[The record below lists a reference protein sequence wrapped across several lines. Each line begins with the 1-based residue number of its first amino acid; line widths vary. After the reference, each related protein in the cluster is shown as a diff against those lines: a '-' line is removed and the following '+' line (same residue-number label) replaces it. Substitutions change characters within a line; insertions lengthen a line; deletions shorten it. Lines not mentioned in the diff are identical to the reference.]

1 MRKHTYPKSRLMAL
15 MLLLAFSVLPVRPQS
30 ADETVRPSAN
40 AMQSFSGA
48 STEVGLHTGQLSV
61 RIPLFTLPGI
71 GIDIPVTLSFSN
83 AGITHQSESSPFGL
97 GWSVLAGGVITATVN
112 GNDDWKTESKSDI
125 PWQYNRDYLQDK
137 WQEQENSPYQS
148 SNLVVTAL
156 DVTHVDPMPDDYK
169 YSFCGH
175 SGSISLTFDNNDK
188 LQGKLYPDEDYQMTR
203 TDEGY
208 LVTGDDGIEYYFECK
223 EYNYLKSDGS
233 VSAWHLSKIK
243 TPEGGT
249 VTFTYDEKSKP
260 DYRIERFYTSPRYPT
275 QTLKVLTRIDSELG
289 SVQFYAPRRKP
300 YLEPSDPRIMGIE
313 LLAPDGS
320 LVKGYEL
327 NAGSSFTNDDSNA
340 AYNQNSN
347 YRISLSSVLEYDSVG
362 NYLPGYHFEYDYY
375 FARSLA
381 SDKIYCGEGANNM
394 RGSWTQNNGL
404 IAVVDRKLDGSPA
417 CWVEAYGTPFEQEY
431 GFNILNDYYD
441 NSVNDYFCL
450 TRISLPTGGSEEYE
464 YEPHTYRYIGDT
476 PEVLKTLEVAGKRI
490 AKKIIQH
497 PAGGG
502 QCIEYRYVLHN
513 ADYTPV
519 SSEASSGVLVT
530 PSIHTTVA
538 YQPTNQ
544 NGDWRFLAIPVTT
557 AKPQNCLEG
566 PIVCYTEVEEIF
578 TSLEGTPHGRII
590 SHFDKLVAQPSMNYI
605 YMNYA
610 LNSTTTRDNVLVPIP
625 NRIYGSI
632 SGYPTYLSPYN
643 NVNYTYMAYPMGRF
657 SYPSHNAG
665 KPKRKVVLDAL
676 GRVVKKTVY
685 EYTPEESQRLYG
697 YLIQSYDDSQ
707 GEYPNFRAY
716 RYLISQTTHS
726 ATYSRLNKQT
736 VTEYK
741 WDNGNTPTD
750 SLVEV
755 QTWSYTGNRL
765 LTETHRIGTGKTM
778 KTEYVYPD
786 RISLEYMTM
795 SSPEAE
801 CVKKMI
807 NTNYINRPIQIAQYQ
822 DEKCIGGTYYKYRNL
837 GRVSN
842 QIVLDSVFQLQ
853 LKNEITALPVPF
865 VDRQGKLVRH
875 ANFEWERCYPSYGT
889 GLKPQGIRYRNK
901 PSVAFYWKGGH
912 YLMLKAEGCDYQDLY
927 RPDNTELQTQ
937 LSTFLS
943 CKGASNELYDFNQ
956 YIRSALPA
964 GTQVTTYT
972 YRPLVGLTS
981 ETDPSGKSLYYD
993 YDRYNRL
1000 SVTRDSGNLIL
1011 EEKTYHYP
1019 GQRD

>member
-175 SGSISLTFDNNDK
+175 SGSISLTFDDNDK
-188 LQGKLYPDEDYQMTR
+188 LQGKLYPDEDYRMTR

-249 VTFTYDEKSKP
+249 VTFTYDEESGP
-260 DYRIERFYTSPRYPT
+260 DFRIEYLDTSSRYPT

-431 GFNILNDYYD
+431 GFNILNDYCD

-741 WDNGNTPTD
+741 WDNGNTPSD

>member
-61 RIPLFTLPGI
+61 RIPLFTLPGK

-97 GWSVLAGGVITATVN
+97 GWSILAGGVITATVN

-175 SGSISLTFDNNDK
+175 SGSISLTFDDNDK
-188 LQGKLYPDEDYQMTR
+188 LQGKLYPDEDYRMTR

-233 VSAWHLSKIK
+233 VSAWHLSRIE

-249 VTFTYDEKSKP
+249 VTFTYDEESGP
-260 DYRIERFYTSPRYPT
+260 DFRIEYLDTSSRYPT

-300 YLEPSDPRIMGIE
+300 YLEPNDPRIMGIE

-431 GFNILNDYYD
+431 GFNILNDYCD

>member
-40 AMQSFSGA
+40 AQQSYSGA

-431 GFNILNDYYD
+431 GFNILNDYCD

-837 GRVSN
+837 SRVSN

-889 GLKPQGIRYRNK
+889 GLKPLGIHFRNR
-901 PSVAFYWKGGH
+901 PSIGFYWKDGH
-912 YLMLKAEGCDYQDLY
+912 YLMLKVEGCPYPELY

>member
-61 RIPLFTLPGI
+61 RIPLFTLPGK

-97 GWSVLAGGVITATVN
+97 GWSILAGGVITTTVN
-112 GNDDWKTESKSDI
+112 GNDDWKITSKSKI
-125 PWQYNRDYLQDK
+125 PWQYNRNYIQDK
-137 WQEQENSPYQS
+137 WQEQSNSLYQS
-148 SNLVVTAL
+148 SNIVVTAL
-156 DVTHVDPMPDDYK
+156 DMTQVDPMPDDYK

-175 SGSISLTFDNNDK
+175 TGEICLTFDENDQ
-188 LQGKLYPDEDYQMTR
+188 LQGRLYPDEDYRMTR
-203 TDEGY
+203 TEDGY
-208 LVTGDDGIEYYFECK
+208 LVTGNDGIKYYFECK
-223 EYNYLKSDGS
+223 EFNYLKSDNS

-249 VTFTYDEKSKP
+249 ITFTYREETAK
-260 DYRIERFYTSPRYPT
+260 DYRIERFGASSRYPT
-275 QTLKVLTRIDSELG
+275 QKLKVLTRIDSELG
-289 SVQFYAPRRKP
+289 SVIFYAPRRKQEIIP
-300 YLEPSDPRIMGIE
+300 NDPRIMGIE
-313 LLAPDGS
+313 LHTPDGS
-320 LVKGYEL
+320 FVKGYEL
-327 NAGSSFTNDDSNA
+327 NRGTSFTNDESDKAYDSG
-340 AYNQNSN
+340 SN
-347 YRISLSSVLEYDSVG
+347 YRTSLHSVIEYDSLG
-362 NYLPGYHFEYDYY
+362 NYLPGYTFGYSYHFG
-375 FARSLA
+375 RSKA
-381 SDKIYCGEGANNM
+381 SDKECMGENFNCM
-394 RGSWTQNNGL
+394 RGSWAKCPGL
-404 IAVVDRKLDGSPA
+404 TAIVDRNTNGTLG
-417 CWVEAYGTPFEQEY
+417 CWAEGIGTIYERLY
-431 GFNILNDYYD
+431 GFSIKDDYCD
-441 NSVNDYFCL
+441 TTVKDYFDL
-450 TRISLPTGGSEEYE
+450 VKITYPNGGYEVFEPEPHDYAYVGNATEVVTPASDIAGRRIARRTLYSPTGAGMRVEYK
-464 YEPHTYRYIGDT
+464 YI
-476 PEVLKTLEVAGKRI
+476 
-490 AKKIIQH
+490 
-497 PAGGG
+497 
-502 QCIEYRYVLHN
+502 LHN
-513 ADYTPV
+513 SDYSTP
-519 SSEASSGVLVT
+519 SSPLSSGVLVT
-530 PSIHTTVA
+530 PSIHTSVA
-538 YQPTNQ
+538 YQPTNA
-544 NGDWRFLAIPVTT
+544 NGRWRLGAVPITT
-557 AKPQNCLEG
+557 NKPQNYLNG
-566 PIVCYTEVEEIF
+566 PIVCYTEVEEVFCSVGGSRLGSKIHYF
-578 TSLEGTPHGRII
+578 EKQI
-590 SHFDKLVAQPSMNYI
+590 AQPADNFV
-605 YMNYA
+605 YMNYSMENPSLRA
-610 LNSTTTRDNVLVPIP
+610 NILVPIG
-625 NRIYGSI
+625 NHIYGKV
-632 SGYPTYLSPYN
+632 SGYPSNAETFN
-643 NVNYTYMAYPMGRF
+643 ETNYTYMAYPVGRF
-657 SYPSHNAG
+657 YYPARLAG
-665 KPKRKVVLDAL
+665 KPIREITLDAS
-676 GRVVKKTVY
+676 GRLLRKTIN
-685 EYTPEESQRLYG
+685 EYAHGASTPKYG
-697 YLIQSYDDSQ
+697 YIVLPYNDTKNVQATFQ
-707 GEYPNFRAY
+707 TY

-726 ATYSRLNKQT
+726 ATYSRLSKQT

-765 LTETHRIGTGKTM
+765 LSETHRIGTGKTM

-786 RISLEYMTM
+786 QVANHAVKTLTLQSL
-795 SSPEAE
+795 ALL
-801 CVKKMI
+801 KMREV
-807 NTNYINRPIQIAQYQ
+807 NLINRPVQIAHYEDNQCVEAQLY
-822 DEKCIGGTYYKYRNL
+822 TYRQL
-837 GRVSN
+837 LDN
-842 QIVLDSVFQLQ
+842 QIVVDSVFS
-853 LKNEITALPVPF
+853 LKTVPA
-865 VDRQGKLVRH
+865 GKLTTPSINTYGKFVRH

>member
-1 MRKHTYPKSRLMAL
+1 MAL

-61 RIPLFTLPGI
+61 RIPLFTLPGK

-97 GWSVLAGGVITATVN
+97 GWSILAGGVITATVN

-175 SGSISLTFDNNDK
+175 SGSISLTFDDNDK
-188 LQGKLYPDEDYQMTR
+188 LQGKLYPDEDYRMTR

-233 VSAWHLSKIK
+233 VSAWHLSRIE

-249 VTFTYDEKSKP
+249 VTFTYDEESGP
-260 DYRIERFYTSPRYPT
+260 DFRIEYLDTSSRYPT

-300 YLEPSDPRIMGIE
+300 YLEPNDPRIMGIE

-431 GFNILNDYYD
+431 GFNILNDYCD

>member
-40 AMQSFSGA
+40 AQQSYSGA

-61 RIPLFTLPGI
+61 RIPLFTLPGK

-97 GWSVLAGGVITATVN
+97 GWSVLAGGVITTTVN

-125 PWQYNRDYLQDK
+125 PWQYEHNYLWNK
-137 WQEQENSPYQS
+137 WQEQEADLSTG
-148 SNLVVTAL
+148 SNLVAGTLNAMQ
-156 DVTHVDPMPDDYK
+156 TDPMPDDYK

-175 SGSISLTFDNNDK
+175 SGSICLTFDENDQ
-188 LQGKLYPDEDYQMTR
+188 LQGKLYPDTNYRMTR
-203 TDEGY
+203 MEDGY
-208 LVTGDDGIEYYFECK
+208 LITGDDGIKYYFEHK
-223 EYNYLKSDGS
+223 EYNYLRSDGS

-249 VTFTYDEKSKP
+249 ITFTYSEKIAK
-260 DYRIERFYTSPRYPT
+260 DYRMERTDASSRYPT
-275 QTLKVLTRIDSELG
+275 QKLQILTRIDSDYG
-289 SVQFYAPRRKP
+289 YVVFNAPRRKIS
-300 YLEPSDPRIMGIE
+300 YEPNSSRLTGIE
-313 LLAPDGS
+313 LCTPDS
-320 LVKGYEL
+320 ILIKGFEL
-327 NAGSSFTNDDSNA
+327 NLGTSFTNDSSDEAYESSSNF
-340 AYNQNSN
+340 
-347 YRISLSSVLEYDSVG
+347 RTSLRSVIEYDSAG
-362 NYLPGYHFEYDYY
+362 NYLPGYYFEYDYY

-381 SDKIYCGEGANNM
+381 SNKRCSIPGANCA
-394 RGSWTQNNGL
+394 RGTWTPVPGYTA
-404 IAVVDRKLDGSPA
+404 IVDRNIYGAPA
-417 CWVEAYGTPFEQEY
+417 CWSEYVGSPQERLY
-431 GFNILNDYYD
+431 GFTAQSDYYD
-441 NSVNDYFCL
+441 TTIKDYFCL
-450 TRISLPTGGSEEYE
+450 TRISFLNGGSEVFE
-464 YEPHTYRYIGDT
+464 YEPHDYSCIGN
-476 PEVLKTLEVAGKRI
+476 VAEIISPPSDIAGRRI
-490 AKKIIQH
+490 AKRTIYDQ
-497 PAGGG
+497 GGTG
-502 QCIEYRYVLHN
+502 QCIEYKYVIHH
-513 ADYTPV
+513 ADY
-519 SSEASSGVLVT
+519 SSSSSSLSSGVLVT
-530 PSIHTTVA
+530 PSIHTSVA
-538 YQPTNQ
+538 YQPTNLY
-544 NGDWRFLAIPVTT
+544 GEWRLGAIPVTT
-557 AKPQNCLEG
+557 EKPQNYLEG
-566 PIVCYTEVEEIF
+566 PIVCYTEVEERFSSVNGIF
-578 TSLEGTPHGRII
+578 LGRKI
-590 SHFDKLVAQPSMNYI
+590 SYFEKQVAIPAKNYV
-605 YMNYA
+605 YLNYE
-610 LNSTTTRDNVLVPIP
+610 LGDTGSHDNLLIPIT
-625 NRIYGSI
+625 NHIYGQTT
-632 SGYPTYLSPYN
+632 GYPSSVKEFDNY
-643 NVNYTYMAYPMGRF
+643 NYTYMNYPVGKF
-657 SYPSHNAG
+657 YYPSRIGG
-665 KPKRKVVLDAL
+665 KPLREITLDVSGHVLRKVDNI
-676 GRVVKKTVY
+676 Y
-685 EYTPEESQRLYG
+685 NHSESPLLYG
-697 YLIQSYDDSQ
+697 YVIRSYDDTKGIHPS
-707 GEYPNFRAY
+707 FRAL
-716 RYLISQTTHS
+716 RYLVSQTTHS
-726 ATYSRLNKQT
+726 ATYSRLSKQT

-765 LTETHRIGTGKTM
+765 LSETHRIGTGKTM

-786 RISLEYMTM
+786 QVANHAVKTLTLQSL
-795 SSPEAE
+795 ALL
-801 CVKKMI
+801 KMREV
-807 NTNYINRPIQIAQYQ
+807 NLINRPVQIAHYEDNQCVEAQLY
-822 DEKCIGGTYYKYRNL
+822 TYRQL
-837 GRVSN
+837 LDN
-842 QIVLDSVFQLQ
+842 QIVVDSVFS
-853 LKNEITALPVPF
+853 LKTVPA
-865 VDRQGKLVRH
+865 GKLTTPSINTYGKFVRH

-937 LSTFLS
+937 LSAFLS

>member
-61 RIPLFTLPGI
+61 RIPLFTLPGK

-175 SGSISLTFDNNDK
+175 SGSISLTFDDNDK
-188 LQGKLYPDEDYQMTR
+188 LQGKLYPDEDYRMTR

-233 VSAWHLSKIK
+233 VSAWHLSRIE

-249 VTFTYDEKSKP
+249 VTFTYDEESGP
-260 DYRIERFYTSPRYPT
+260 DFRIEYLDTSSRYPT

-972 YRPLVGLTS
+972 YRPLVGPTS

>member
-1 MRKHTYPKSRLMAL
+1 MAL

>member
-1 MRKHTYPKSRLMAL
+1 MAL

-61 RIPLFTLPGI
+61 RIPLFTLPGK

-175 SGSISLTFDNNDK
+175 SGSISLTFDDNDK
-188 LQGKLYPDEDYQMTR
+188 LQGKLYPDEDYRMTR

-233 VSAWHLSKIK
+233 VSAWHLSRIE

-249 VTFTYDEKSKP
+249 VTFTYDEESGP
-260 DYRIERFYTSPRYPT
+260 DFRIEYLDTSSRYPT

-300 YLEPSDPRIMGIE
+300 YLEPNDPRIMGIE

-431 GFNILNDYYD
+431 GFNILNDYCD

>member
-1 MRKHTYPKSRLMAL
+1 MKKNTYPKSRLLAL

-40 AMQSFSGA
+40 AQQSYSGA

-83 AGITHQSESSPFGL
+83 AGITHQSASSPFGL

-112 GNDDWKTESKSDI
+112 GNDDWETESKSDI

-156 DVTHVDPMPDDYK
+156 DITHVDPMPDDYK

-175 SGSISLTFDNNDK
+175 SGSISLTFDDNDE
-188 LQGKLYPDEDYQMTR
+188 LQGKLYPDEDYRMTR

-233 VSAWHLSKIK
+233 VSAWHLSRIE

-249 VTFTYDEKSKP
+249 VTFTYDEESGP
-260 DYRIERFYTSPRYPT
+260 DFRIEYLDTSSRYPT

-375 FARSLA
+375 FAHSLA
-381 SDKIYCGEGANNM
+381 SDKPYYGEGLNNM

-417 CWVEAYGTPFEQEY
+417 CWAESYGTPYQRLY
-431 GFNILNDYYD
+431 GFNTLSDYCDY
-441 NSVNDYFCL
+441 SVEDYFCL
-450 TRISLPTGGSEEYE
+450 TRISFPTGGAEEYE
-464 YEPHTYRYIGDT
+464 YEPHTYRYIGGT
-476 PEVLKTLEVAGKRI
+476 QEALTTLDVAGKRLLSKTI
-490 AKKIIQH
+490 TY
-497 PAGGG
+497 PSGGG
-502 QCIEYRYVLHN
+502 QRVEYRYVLHN
-513 ADYTPV
+513 ADYTPA
-519 SSEASSGVLVT
+519 SSSPSSGVLVT

-544 NGDWRFLAIPVTT
+544 DGDWRFQAVPVTT

-578 TSLEGTPHGRII
+578 TSLDGTPLGRII
-590 SHFDKLVAQPSMNYI
+590 SYFDKLVADPPMNYI
-605 YMNYA
+605 YMNYS
-610 LNSTTTRDNVLVPIP
+610 LGSTITRDNVLVPIA

-632 SGYPTYLSPYN
+632 GGYPTYLSPYN
-643 NVNYTYMAYPMGRF
+643 NANYTYLAYPMGRF
-657 SYPSHNAG
+657 SYSFHTAG
-665 KPKRKVVLDAL
+665 KPKRKIVLDTL
-676 GRVVKKTVY
+676 GRVVKKSVY
-685 EYTPEESQRLYG
+685 EYTPRTSPYLYG

-707 GEYPNFRAY
+707 GYNPSFRAY
-716 RYLISQTTHS
+716 RYLISQTKHYVS
-726 ATYSRLNKQT
+726 YSHLTRQT
-736 VTEYK
+736 VTEYT
-741 WDNGNTPTD
+741 WGNTYTPTD

-765 LTETHRIGTGKTM
+765 LSETHRIGTGKTM

-786 RISLEYMTM
+786 QVDNHAVRTLTLQSLALLKMRELNLISRPVQVARYANNQCV
-795 SSPEAE
+795 EAQLYTYRQLPY
-801 CVKKMI
+801 
-807 NTNYINRPIQIAQYQ
+807 NQIA
-822 DEKCIGGTYYKYRNL
+822 
-837 GRVSN
+837 V
-842 QIVLDSVFQLQ
+842 DSVFSLKTVSAGQLTTPSINTYGQ
-853 LKNEITALPVPF
+853 F
-865 VDRQGKLVRH
+865 VRH

-889 GLKPQGIRYRNK
+889 GLKPQGVLYRNK
-901 PSVAFYWKGGH
+901 PSVAFYWKDGH
-912 YLMLKAEGCDYQDLY
+912 YLMLEAQGCDYQDFY
-927 RPDNTELQTQ
+927 NTGNTELQTQ
-937 LSTFLS
+937 LSAFLS
-943 CKGASNELYDFNQ
+943 CEGASNELYNFNQ
-956 YIRSALPA
+956 YIRSALPD
-964 GTQVTTYT
+964 GSQVTTYT

-1000 SVTRDSGNLIL
+1000 SATRDSGNLIL